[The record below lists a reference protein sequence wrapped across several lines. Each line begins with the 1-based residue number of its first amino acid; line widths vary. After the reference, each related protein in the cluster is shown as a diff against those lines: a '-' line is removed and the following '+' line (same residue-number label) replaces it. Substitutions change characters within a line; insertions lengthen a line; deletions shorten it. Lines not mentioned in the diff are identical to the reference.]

1 MSTLYLPQLI
11 DRKFYPNF
19 QVYTATIID
28 NIPFNPASPIIQLL
42 AEDADI
48 GKNGALYFYIIGG
61 NEKGQFK
68 IDNSKGIIYPN
79 TSFVGQKGATFE
91 LTVQVYDEAGTVQ
104 AWTNPDQAIIAISVE
119 NVRTHH
125 HMFSRILIFLFVN
138 VFFKKNL
145 VFLDKN
151 IIVRYIGIKVV
162 LHGKYKI
169 QISSIL
175 YL

>member
-1 MSTLYLPQLI
+1 MLPPNVSTLFASTNW
-11 DRKFYPNF
+11 KFYLNF

-119 NVRTHH
+119 NVRIYH
-125 HMFSRILIFLFVN
+125 HMFSRILIFLFVFLEKRATVN
-138 VFFKKNL
+138 NLFVTSKNEFSNTPIYGYKVLQYVFE
-145 VFLDKN
+145 
-151 IIVRYIGIKVV
+151 I
-162 LHGKYKI
+162 
-169 QISSIL
+169 
-175 YL
+175 

>member
-1 MSTLYLPQLI
+1 MIFYELFDFKQSYSNQANCFYLI
-11 DRKFYPNF
+11 NSCF

-48 GKNGALYFYIIGG
+48 GINGALYFFIIGG

-91 LTVQVYDEAGTVQ
+91 LAVQVYDEGGAVQ
-104 AWTNPDQAIIAISVE
+104 AWPEPD
-119 NVRTHH
+119 R
-125 HMFSRILIFLFVN
+125 
-138 VFFKKNL
+138 
-145 VFLDKN
+145 
-151 IIVRYIGIKVV
+151 
-162 LHGKYKI
+162 
-169 QISSIL
+169 
-175 YL
+175 

>member
-1 MSTLYLPQLI
+1 MSGNGLDWLCYLAGNSQTAPTI
-11 DRKFYPNF
+11 FFKFSTNSKFYLNF

-119 NVRTHH
+119 NVSIKYH
-125 HMFSRILIFLFVN
+125 SR
-138 VFFKKNL
+138 FFDCLAHPNL
-145 VFLDKN
+145 SATFATDQK
-151 IIVRYIGIKVV
+151 
-162 LHGKYKI
+162 
-169 QISSIL
+169 
-175 YL
+175 

>member
-1 MSTLYLPQLI
+1 M
-11 DRKFYPNF
+11 
-19 QVYTATIID
+19 
-28 NIPFNPASPIIQLL
+28 L

-125 HMFSRILIFLFVN
+125 HMFSRILIFLFGI

-145 VFLDKN
+145 VFLDKKIT
-151 IIVRYIGIKVV
+151 IILALRR
-162 LHGKYKI
+162 
-169 QISSIL
+169 
-175 YL
+175 

>member
-1 MSTLYLPQLI
+1 MLPPNVSTLFASTNW
-11 DRKFYPNF
+11 KFYLNF

-125 HMFSRILIFLFVN
+125 HMFSRIQIFLFGI
-138 VFFKKNL
+138 VFSRKSL
-145 VFLDKN
+145 S
-151 IIVRYIGIKVV
+151 
-162 LHGKYKI
+162 
-169 QISSIL
+169 SSIKK
-175 YL
+175 

>member
-1 MSTLYLPQLI
+1 MEYSKVFPKGPISTFFYSLFASTNSNFYL
-11 DRKFYPNF
+11 NF

-61 NEKGQFK
+61 NEEGQFK

-125 HMFSRILIFLFVN
+125 HMFSRILNF
-138 VFFKKNL
+138 
-145 VFLDKN
+145 
-151 IIVRYIGIKVV
+151 
-162 LHGKYKI
+162 
-169 QISSIL
+169 
-175 YL
+175 